1 MSKIDCNLKE
11 SSLAGG
17 QKNAADLLSPAA
29 QRALSE
35 ASNRRRQVKPAPAA
49 EVEIGGRGG
58 LDPSRYGDWEVK
70 GITSDF

>member
-1 MSKIDCNLKE
+1 LSKIDCNLKE
-11 SSLAGG
+11 TSSDGG
-17 QKNAADLLSPAA
+17 QSDTADLLTPAA
-29 QRALSE
+29 QRALLE
-35 ASNRRRQVKPAPAA
+35 AANRRSQVKSVPVA